1 MTELMVRR
9 GRGRPP
15 RSHSDG
21 HVTRSVIVRRGTEMM
36 TETGFF
42 STSIDQL
49 LTTAGIP
56 KGSFYHY
63 FSSKEDFGLAVVE
76 NYADYFG
83 RKLSRLFENTGRAP
97 LIRLADFVAEAA
109 AGMERYAFQRGCLLG
124 NLGQEVTLLSPEMRE
139 KITAT
144 LRDWEDRLLVLLQEA
159 RASGELKAGLNIE
172 DSAACFWTGW
182 EGAVLVAR
190 LRRSSRPMENFFTIY
205 LGTLQSLFK
214 LQTEGP

>member
-1 MTELMVRR
+1 
-9 GRGRPP
+9 
-15 RSHSDG
+15 
-21 HVTRSVIVRRGTEMM
+21 
-36 TETGFF
+36 
-42 STSIDQL
+42 
-49 LTTAGIP
+49 
-56 KGSFYHY
+56 
-63 FSSKEDFGLAVVE
+63 
-76 NYADYFG
+76 
-83 RKLSRLFENTGRAP
+83 

-205 LGTLQSLFK
+205 LGTLQSPFK

>member
-63 FSSKEDFGLAVVE
+63 FSSKEDFGLAV
-76 NYADYFG
+76 ALL
-83 RKLSRLFENTGRAP
+83 RK
-97 LIRLADFVAEAA
+97 
-109 AGMERYAFQRGCLLG
+109 
-124 NLGQEVTLLSPEMRE
+124 
-139 KITAT
+139 
-144 LRDWEDRLLVLLQEA
+144 
-159 RASGELKAGLNIE
+159 SGY
-172 DSAACFWTGW
+172 
-182 EGAVLVAR
+182 V
-190 LRRSSRPMENFFTIY
+190 RSSPFP
-205 LGTLQSLFK
+205 
-214 LQTEGP
+214 LQTYPARSVRGVPRAVKRFRMAALI

>member
-97 LIRLADFVAEAA
+97 
-109 AGMERYAFQRGCLLG
+109 
-124 NLGQEVTLLSPEMRE
+124 
-139 KITAT
+139 
-144 LRDWEDRLLVLLQEA
+144 
-159 RASGELKAGLNIE
+159 
-172 DSAACFWTGW
+172 
-182 EGAVLVAR
+182 
-190 LRRSSRPMENFFTIY
+190 
-205 LGTLQSLFK
+205 
-214 LQTEGP
+214 

>member
-63 FSSKEDFGLAVVE
+63 FSSWPAYTRELISYWVQD
-76 NYADYFG
+76 
-83 RKLSRLFENTGRAP
+83 RT
-97 LIRLADFVAEAA
+97 IRLAQAFSVVIVRVGDAA
-109 AGMERYAFQRGCLLG
+109 D
-124 NLGQEVTLLSPEMRE
+124 LSTP
-139 KITAT
+139 
-144 LRDWEDRLLVLLQEA
+144 
-159 RASGELKAGLNIE
+159 
-172 DSAACFWTGW
+172 
-182 EGAVLVAR
+182 
-190 LRRSSRPMENFFTIY
+190 
-205 LGTLQSLFK
+205 
-214 LQTEGP
+214 